1 MNRDEQNNSPQEEWL
16 DALDAVVAAPE
27 HHRVLLET
35 ERVRVLD
42 TRILPGDETPVH
54 THRWASV
61 HYVLSASDFIRF
73 DADGKSI
80 FDSREAQADFKT
92 GMALSSPPIPP
103 HSVRNVG
110 DAQIHIISVEIKD

>member
-1 MNRDEQNNSPQEEWL
+1 MNPDEQNNSPQEEWL

-42 TRILPGDETPVH
+42 TLIKPGDETPVH
-54 THRWASV
+54 THRRSSV
-61 HYVLSASDFIRF
+61 NYVLSASDFIRF
-73 DADGKSI
+73 DAAGNVV
-80 FDSREAQADFKT
+80 FDSRAAQVDLKT
-92 GMALSSPPIPP
+92 GTALSSPPLAP

-110 DAQIHIISVEIKD
+110 DSEIHVISVELKD